1 MARRQV
7 ENVLWLCTTPDA
19 LELPVAVAGSVKE
32 LAQML
37 DVSVETIYSSIWQAA
52 KRGGKCIYRRVVLD
66 KTEMNGGMI
75 DDRKA
80 ASD

>member
-37 DVSVETIYSSIWQAA
+37 NVSTETIYSAIWKAD
-52 KRGGKCIYRRVVLD
+52 KRGGKCIYRRVVLG
-66 KTEMNGGMI
+66 KTE
-75 DDRKA
+75 REE
-80 ASD
+80 

>member
-7 ENVLWLCTTPDA
+7 ENILWLCTTPDA

-37 DVSVETIYSSIWQAA
+37 GVSTESIYSAIWQASR
-52 KRGGKCIYRRVVLD
+52 RGGKCIYRRVVLD
-66 KTEMNGGMI
+66 NAGKDEE
-75 DDRKA
+75 
-80 ASD
+80 

>member
-7 ENVLWLCTTPDA
+7 EAVLWICTTSDA

-37 DVSVETIYSSIWQAA
+37 GVSTESIYSAIWKAS
-52 KRGGKCIYRRVVLD
+52 RRDGRCIYRRVVLD
-66 KTEMNGGMI
+66 NTEMEE
-75 DDRKA
+75 
-80 ASD
+80 

>member
-37 DVSVETIYSSIWQAA
+37 GVSAETIYSAIWRTA

-66 KTEMNGGMI
+66 KTEREG
-75 DDRKA
+75 
-80 ASD
+80 

>member
-32 LAQML
+32 LARML
-37 DVSVETIYSSIWQAA
+37 GVSTESIYSAIWKARR
-52 KRGGKCIYRRVVLD
+52 RGGKCIYRRVVLD
-66 KTEMNGGMI
+66 NTE
-75 DDRKA
+75 REK
-80 ASD
+80 

>member
-7 ENVLWLCTTPDA
+7 ENVLWICTTPDA

-37 DVSVETIYSSIWQAA
+37 CVSTESVYSAIWKARR
-52 KRGGKCIYRRVVLD
+52 RGGKCIYRRVVLD
-66 KTEMNGGMI
+66 NTE
-75 DDRKA
+75 REK
-80 ASD
+80 

>member
-7 ENVLWLCTTPDA
+7 ENVLWICTTRDA

-37 DVSVETIYSSIWQAA
+37 GVSDWTIYSSIWQAA

-66 KTEMNGGMI
+66 KTEREG
-75 DDRKA
+75 
-80 ASD
+80 

>member
-1 MARRQV
+1 MANRQV

-37 DVSVETIYSSIWQAA
+37 GVSTESIYSAI
-52 KRGGKCIYRRVVLD
+52 
-66 KTEMNGGMI
+66 
-75 DDRKA
+75 
-80 ASD
+80 

>member
-7 ENVLWLCTTPDA
+7 EAVLWICTTSDA

-37 DVSVETIYSSIWQAA
+37 NVSTETIYSAIWKAD
-52 KRGGKCIYRRVVLD
+52 KRGGKCIYRRVVLG
-66 KTEMNGGMI
+66 KTE
-75 DDRKA
+75 REE
-80 ASD
+80 

>member
-19 LELPVAVAGSVKE
+19 LELPVSVAGSVKE

-37 DVSVETIYSSIWQAA
+37 GVSDETIYSAIWRTA
-52 KRGGKCIYRRVVLD
+52 KRGGKSKPPKAYNR
-66 KTEMNGGMI
+66 NGLVPKG
-75 DDRKA
+75 
-80 ASD
+80 

>member
-1 MARRQV
+1 MVRRQV
-7 ENVLWLCTTPDA
+7 ENILWLCTTPDA

-37 DVSVETIYSSIWQAA
+37 GVSTETIYSAIYRGG

-66 KTEMNGGMI
+66 NTEMEE
-75 DDRKA
+75 
-80 ASD
+80 